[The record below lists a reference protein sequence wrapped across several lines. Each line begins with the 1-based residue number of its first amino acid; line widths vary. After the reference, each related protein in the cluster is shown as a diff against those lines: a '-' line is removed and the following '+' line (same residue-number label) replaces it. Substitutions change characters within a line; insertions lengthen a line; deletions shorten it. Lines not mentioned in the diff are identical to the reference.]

1 MQDMPSV
8 DYWPSVGFLG
18 AGDEG
23 EGPPTD
29 WSAVG
34 IEGFGDFVPE
44 LGIIDGSALQG
55 IGVEV
60 DEENWGGV
68 LGARTPMLEVAPDD
82 YLYVS
87 FVGVPYHGMI
97 ATGDDG
103 DLFAYDGTLG
113 RRGFFKRLFRR
124 VRKGIRK
131 VRRKIRHGVRKLLKK
146 SKFGRFLLRVG
157 SKIKKIAMK
166 IVKPLLKFVG
176 KFASKLAPIAALIPG
191 YGTAIAAG
199 LAAAGKISKLMLK
212 YGVRTKGKKGKVRG
226 LALKNP
232 KLLPKFRNALKAE
245 ATKMQGQRRR
255 NPAAFKRL
263 LAEQQRRLRAS

>member
-1 MQDMPSV
+1 MRDLPSV

-23 EGPPTD
+23 DGPPID

-34 IEGFGDFVPE
+34 IEGFGDYVPE
-44 LGIIDGSALQG
+44 LGIIDGSALSG

-68 LGARTPMLEVAPDD
+68 RGARTPMLEVAPDD
-82 YLYVS
+82 YMYVS
-87 FVGVPYHGMI
+87 FVGVPYHGMM

-103 DLFAYDGTLG
+103 DLFTYDGTLG
-113 RRGFFKRLFRR
+113 RGFFKRLFKKVRR
-124 VRKGIRK
+124 GIRK
-131 VRRKIRHGVRKLLKK
+131 VRSKIRGGIKKLLKR

-212 YGVRTKGKKGKVRG
+212 YGVSTKGKKGSVRG
-226 LALKNP
+226 LKLKNP
-232 KLLPKFRNALKAE
+232 QDLPRFQQALRAEAGALKAK
-245 ATKMQGQRRR
+245 ARS

-263 LAEQQRRLRAS
+263 LAAQQARLRA

>member
-1 MQDMPSV
+1 MRDMPSV
-8 DYWPSVGFLG
+8 DYWPSMGFLD

-23 EGPPTD
+23 DGPPTD

-34 IEGFGDFVPE
+34 IEGFGDYVPE
-44 LGIIDGSALQG
+44 LGIIDGSALSG

-82 YLYVS
+82 YMYVS
-87 FVGVPYHGMI
+87 FVGVPYHGMM

-103 DLFAYDGTLG
+103 DLFTYDGTLG
-113 RRGFFKRLFRR
+113 RGFFKRIFKR

-131 VRRKIRHGVRKLLKK
+131 VRSKIRRGVKKLLKR

-157 SKIKKIAMK
+157 SKIKKVAMK

-212 YGVRTKGKKGKVRG
+212 YGVKTKGKKGSVRG
-226 LALKNP
+226 LKLKNP
-232 KLLPKFRNALKAE
+232 KNLPKFQQALKAE
-245 ATKMQGQRRR
+245 AARMKAKSRANPKAFKKLIEAQRRR
-255 NPAAFKRL
+255 LAA
-263 LAEQQRRLRAS
+263 